1 MKTTEQMLTDAI
13 KRNQELDKEIKEVN
27 NKIIDITLNVA
38 KMVSDNEKK
47 DHEIKELNKQLE
59 FYTKLNEK

>member
-13 KRNQELDKEIKEVN
+13 KRNQELDKEIREVN
-27 NKIIDITLNVA
+27 NKIIDITLSVA

>member
-13 KRNQELDKEIKEVN
+13 KRNQELDKEIRDI
-27 NKIIDITLNVA
+27 KIETLNL
-38 KMVSDNEKK
+38 KLEIGKLVSDNYKK
-47 DHEIKELNKQLE
+47 DQEIKELNKQLE

>member
-13 KRNQELDKEIKEVN
+13 KRNQELDREIR
-27 NKIIDITLNVA
+27 DINIETLNL
-38 KMVSDNEKK
+38 KLEIGKLVSDNYKK
-47 DHEIKELNKQLE
+47 AYEVKELKKQLE